1 METKWIFNSRNN
13 LPEQIKDGAYVIN
26 LGEYTDAGTYWIALF
41 CRKSKFVYFESF
53 GVEHVPEETKEFIDN
68 KDIKANIFL
77 VQANDSIAYVTF
89 ALDSLIL
96 CLQVKN

>member
-13 LPEQIKDGAYVIN
+13 FPEQIKDGAYVIN

-53 GVEHVPEETKEFIDN
+53 GVEHVPEEIKEFIDN
-68 KDIKANIFL
+68 KDK
-77 VQANDSIAYVTF
+77 S
-89 ALDSLIL
+89 
-96 CLQVKN
+96 